1 MALVNVD
8 EDSWLLEFSGLERL
22 AQQISQQITERDS
35 RNTSQGIFFS
45 SYQQILSMNQLNFL
59 RI

>member
-22 AQQISQQITERDS
+22 AQTIAQQITNRDS
-35 RNTSQGIFFS
+35 QNSTQG
-45 SYQQILSMNQLNFL
+45 M
-59 RI
+59 